1 MMISSRIEALTR
13 SGIRRVMLLAAE
25 AEASGR
31 EIIHLEVGQPDFPTP
46 KHIQEAASMAVSEG
60 KTGYTA
66 CAGVSELRTAVAN
79 RINERTGCDL
89 LPNEVLIT
97 TGAVNGIYLALSAI
111 LESGDSVLVPDPGWP
126 NYHSAVTMAGAESIR
141 YPLLANNAYEPDFD
155 SLERLVTPR
164 TRVIFVNTPGN
175 PTGVSWSAETLRQV
189 ADFAQRHG
197 LYILSD
203 EVYEDM
209 VFEGRHVSMLE
220 VAPKERVLLISGVSK
235 SYAMTGWRIGWLVAH
250 AEVVAAGVA
259 LVEPTTSC
267 PPAPSQFAALAAI
280 RGPQNSVVEMRRVY
294 QHRMG
299 AVMERLKSAGIL
311 QATPTGGF
319 FAMLDI
325 SRTGMDSDEF
335 VDGLLAEKGVAVAP
349 GGTFGATS
357 RYSIRI
363 SFATGLDDLE
373 RGIDAIIAFIRER
386 AHMQN

>member
-1 MMISSRIEALTR
+1 MISSRIEALTR